1 MHMDF
6 YHIYYEALKLRV
18 RSMYEKILTYLV
30 AIVPGLANELL
41 ELLWISKL
49 REEKPCYHG
58 DGN

>member
-1 MHMDF
+1 MHPHVKDGNTYIHGFF

-41 ELLWISKL
+41 ELL
-49 REEKPCYHG
+49 
-58 DGN
+58 